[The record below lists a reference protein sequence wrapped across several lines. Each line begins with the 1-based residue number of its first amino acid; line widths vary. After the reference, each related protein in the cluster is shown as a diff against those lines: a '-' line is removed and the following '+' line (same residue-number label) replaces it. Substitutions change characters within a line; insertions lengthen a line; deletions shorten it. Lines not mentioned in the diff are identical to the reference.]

1 MQKKFIIK
9 ILCLFLIFLKSE
21 INAYEN
27 KIVVKVDNEIITS
40 IDILNEID
48 YLTFINKDLK
58 KFEKEKIY
66 EISKNSLIREKVK
79 KIEVLKNFN
88 EMKVDEQY
96 LDAAIKNYITRLN
109 ISSFESFT
117 NQINKYGLDIKDI
130 KKRFTIELLWNQ
142 LIYKKYSNS
151 VKVDKELIKKEFQQ
165 NNKQKE
171 FLLSEIVFNVQ
182 DNENIQDKYKIIE
195 NTIKEQDFNRAAAIH
210 STSDSAS
217 SGGILGWIKQSSID
231 PKINN
236 ELKNITIN
244 QFTKPIVV
252 PGGFLILKINNIRET
267 EKKNNSEKEVE
278 LIFEE
283 KVNQQLNQFSNIYF
297 NKVLKSIA
305 INEI

>member
-9 ILCLFLIFLKSE
+9 ILLLFLIFLKSE

-130 KKRFTIELLWNQ
+130 KQRFTIELLWNQ
-142 LIYKKYSNS
+142 LIYKKYFNS

-165 NNKQKE
+165 TNKQKE

-182 DNENIQDKYKIIE
+182 DNENIQDKYKLIE

>member
-130 KKRFTIELLWNQ
+130 KQRFTIELLWNQ

-195 NTIKEQDFNRAAAIH
+195 NTINEQDFNRAAAIH

>member
-1 MQKKFIIK
+1 
-9 ILCLFLIFLKSE
+9 
-21 INAYEN
+21 
-27 KIVVKVDNEIITS
+27 
-40 IDILNEID
+40 
-48 YLTFINKDLK
+48 
-58 KFEKEKIY
+58 
-66 EISKNSLIREKVK
+66 
-79 KIEVLKNFN
+79 
-88 EMKVDEQY
+88 MKVDEQY

-130 KKRFTIELLWNQ
+130 KQRFTIELLWNQ

-267 EKKNNSEKEVE
+267 EKKNNSEKE
-278 LIFEE
+278 IPDFRR
-283 KVNQQLNQFSNIYF
+283 K
-297 NKVLKSIA
+297 NKSTY
-305 INEI
+305 

>member
-130 KKRFTIELLWNQ
+130 KQRFTIELLWNQ

-165 NNKQKE
+165 TNKQKE

>member
-9 ILCLFLIFLKSE
+9 ILFFFLIFLKSE

>member
-9 ILCLFLIFLKSE
+9 ILFLFLIFLKSE

-130 KKRFTIELLWNQ
+130 KQRFTIELLWNQ

-165 NNKQKE
+165 TNKQKE

>member
-9 ILCLFLIFLKSE
+9 ILFLFLIFLKSE

>member
-9 ILCLFLIFLKSE
+9 ILFLFLIFLKSE

-130 KKRFTIELLWNQ
+130 KQRFTIELLWNQ

-165 NNKQKE
+165 TNKQKE

-182 DNENIQDKYKIIE
+182 DNENIQDKYKLIE

>member
-9 ILCLFLIFLKSE
+9 ILFLFLIFLKSE

-96 LDAAIKNYITRLN
+96 LDATIKNYITRLN

-117 NQINKYGLDIKDI
+117 NQINKYGLDIKNI
-130 KKRFTIELLWNQ
+130 KQRFTIELLWNQ
-142 LIYKKYSNS
+142 LIYKKYFNS

-165 NNKQKE
+165 TNKQKE

-182 DNENIQDKYKIIE
+182 DNENIQDKYKLIE

-236 ELKNITIN
+236 ELKNMAIN

-267 EKKNNSEKEVE
+267 EKKNNFEKEVE

-283 KVNQQLNQFSNIYF
+283 KINQQLNQFSNIYF

>member
-130 KKRFTIELLWNQ
+130 KQRFTIELLWNQ

-182 DNENIQDKYKIIE
+182 DNENIQDKYKLIE

>member
-130 KKRFTIELLWNQ
+130 KQRFTIELLWNQ

-165 NNKQKE
+165 TNKQKE

-182 DNENIQDKYKIIE
+182 DNENIQDKYKLIE